1 MNERTEKRALRLFN
15 NLWKTGLAIVAV
27 LTMVLLLLGALRL
40 AVDFSRIIGVY
51 GTVVAAFII
60 CVLTG
65 VVGWVIGSTD

>member
-1 MNERTEKRALRLFN
+1 MSERTKKRALRLFN

-27 LTMVLLLLGALRL
+27 LTVVLLLLGALWL

-65 VVGWVIGSTD
+65 IVGWAIGSTD